1 MATRVLVDRGSWG
14 EAETMCPPTGVD
26 GCAPWAEL
34 AASTAGRLHDGRAD
48 ASGGGPTLTA
58 SPGGAAVAPR
68 VHPALETARARS
80 PGALQCLRCQLLG
93 RRRLTCARRELCL
106 EIPHVYPLGPILLL
120 GWLATAAAF
129 VISVW

>member
-14 EAETMCPPTGVD
+14 EADGMCPPTGVD
-26 GCAPWAEL
+26 GCTPWVEL
-34 AASTAGRLHDGRAD
+34 VASTAGPTVDGAGV
-48 ASGGGPTLTA
+48 APTGVL
-58 SPGGAAVAPR
+58 GGAGTFAR
-68 VHPALETARARS
+68 TRPALGTARERS

-93 RRRLTCARRELCL
+93 RRQLTCARRDLCL

-129 VISVW
+129 VVSVW